1 MIERATVFVAKGHN
15 SHRNLALEALLT
27 ESMPAGEAG
36 LMLWQNDN
44 AVIIG
49 AGQNAWRECD
59 IAAMERDHVAL
70 ARRPS
75 GGGAVFHDLGNLN
88 FTFVAPSGDYNVSR
102 QLEVICR
109 AVKTFGLDAQKNGRN
124 DITIDGKKFSGNA
137 FQKSKGISCH
147 HGTLLVHV
155 DTEQMARY
163 LTASAK
169 KLQAKGVSSVKSRVV
184 NLQSLC
190 PSITVDSLSDALFH
204 AFEETYGLTAQ
215 ILPSE
220 SVDWEEV
227 RKISASFASWQ
238 WRLGREIPF
247 SFELADR
254 FSWGEIQLR
263 FEINSGKIID
273 VQIYSDAMDTDFIEK
288 LPSYLR
294 DLPFSFSLVADAL

>member
-1 MIERATVFVAKGHN
+1 
-15 SHRNLALEALLT
+15 
-27 ESMPAGEAG
+27 
-36 LMLWQNDN
+36 
-44 AVIIG
+44 
-49 AGQNAWRECD
+49 
-59 IAAMERDHVAL
+59 
-70 ARRPS
+70 
-75 GGGAVFHDLGNLN
+75 
-88 FTFVAPSGDYNVSR
+88 
-102 QLEVICR
+102 
-109 AVKTFGLDAQKNGRN
+109 
-124 DITIDGKKFSGNA
+124 
-137 FQKSKGISCH
+137 
-147 HGTLLVHV
+147 
-155 DTEQMARY
+155 MARY

-227 RKISASFASWQ
+227 RKISSSFASWQ

-294 DLPFSFSLVADAL
+294 DLPFSFSLVADALSPLAQTPQYATMISDLQTLLRNGSQQAEGGENK